1 VQIDREESDEV
12 TLYGSMNTA
21 ALLGSYHPENALAWQ
36 NGQPNTYSR
45 FLSEVAALADRLPDM
60 PTVINLADDR
70 YRFLVGFAAAL
81 VRGQTTLLPPSRA
94 PRALAQIARAYGSSY
109 CLADGLETVEGIPA
123 FQIPVGGW
131 SAAPNPKVPQIP
143 LDHPAVVAFTS
154 GSTGSP
160 RPNPKTWGSL
170 VSIARSTGA
179 RLGLKASDHTTVV
192 ATVPHQHMYG
202 LEASIMLPIQHGMA
216 FHVGRPLFPEDVR
229 VALAEVPSPRIL
241 VTTPLHI
248 MACVTARTPLPQVEF
263 ILSATAPLLVSSAK
277 QAEALFHTS
286 VYEVYGF
293 TEAGSL
299 ATRRTVAGETWHV
312 LDGITLHQKSAGC
325 SLQAPYLREAIPFPD
340 LVSLQGPHR
349 FVLHGR
355 GTDLVNIGGHRGSLG
370 DLNHKLSEIEGVQ
383 DGTFFLPDD
392 TGTSVTRLTAF
403 VVAPGKS
410 AKQILSALRE
420 VIDPVFLPRPL
431 HVVHTLPRN
440 ETGKLTR
447 EALLGLLQE
456 LHKEE
461 RHGT

>member
-1 VQIDREESDEV
+1 
-12 TLYGSMNTA
+12 MNTA
-21 ALLGSYHPENALAWQ
+21 ALLGSHHPENALAWQ
-36 NGQPNTYSR
+36 NGRPITYSR

-60 PTVINLADDR
+60 PTVINLADNR

-94 PRALAQIARAYGSSY
+94 PRALAQIVRAYGDSY
-109 CLADGLETVEGIPA
+109 CLADGPETVAGLPV
-123 FQIPVGGW
+123 FQIPVDGW
-131 SAAPNPKVPQIP
+131 SAAPKPKVPQIP
-143 LDHPAVVAFTS
+143 LAHQAVVAFTS
-154 GSTGSP
+154 GSTGDP

-179 RLGLKASDHTTVV
+179 RLGLQASEHMTVV

-216 FHVGRPLFPEDVR
+216 FHVERPLFPENVR
-229 VALAEVPSPRIL
+229 LALAEVPAPRMLATMPI
-241 VTTPLHI
+241 HI
-248 MACVTARTPLPQVEF
+248 RVCVEARSRLPELQC
-263 ILSATAPLLVSSAK
+263 ILSATAPLPVSLAK
-277 QAEALFHTS
+277 EAETLFGTS

-299 ATRRTVAGETWHV
+299 ATRRTITGETWQV
-312 LDGITLHQKSAGC
+312 LDGITLHQESAGC
-325 SLQAPYLREAIPFPD
+325 SLQAPYLREPIPFPD
-340 LVSLQGPHR
+340 LVSLQGPHQ

-355 GTDLVNIGGHRGSLG
+355 GTDMVNIGGHRGSLG

-392 TGTSVTRLTAF
+392 TGTAVTRLTAF

-410 AKQILSALRE
+410 AQHILSSLRE

-431 HVVHTLPRN
+431 HVVPTLPRN
-440 ETGKLTR
+440 ATGKLTR
-447 EALLGLLQE
+447 EALLGLMHE
-456 LHKEE
+456 LHGQE
-461 RHGT
+461 RHGD

>member
-1 VQIDREESDEV
+1 
-12 TLYGSMNTA
+12 MNTA
-21 ALLGSYHPENALAWQ
+21 ALLGLYHTDRVLAWE
-36 NGQPNTYSR
+36 NGHPITYGH
-45 FLSEVAALADRLPDM
+45 FLSDVGTLADLLPER

-94 PRALAQIARAYGSSY
+94 PGALAQLVREYGSSY
-109 CLADGLETVEGIPA
+109 CLVDGTEQVEQLPSY
-123 FQIPVGGW
+123 QIPKRTG
-131 SAAPNPKVPQIP
+131 SPTDQAKVPQIP
-143 LDHPAVVAFTS
+143 IDNPALVAFTS
-154 GSTGSP
+154 GSTGHPHPHS
-160 RPNPKTWGSL
+160 KTWGSL
-170 VSIARSTGA
+170 VAVARSTGT
-179 RLGLKASDHTTVV
+179 RLGLKTSDHMTVV

-202 LEASIMLPIQHGMA
+202 IEASMMLPIQHGMA

-229 VALAEVPSPRIL
+229 LALADVPSPRML

-248 MACVTARTPLPQVEF
+248 RACVTARSRLPPVEC
-263 ILSATAPLLVSSAK
+263 ILSATAPLPSSLAK
-277 QAEALFHTS
+277 QAETLFQTR

-299 ATRRTVAGETWHV
+299 ATRRTVAEDTWQV
-312 LDGITLHQKSAGC
+312 LDGITLHQESAGC
-325 SLQAPYLREAIPFPD
+325 SLQAPYLRGPIPFPD

-355 GTDLVNIGGHRGSLG
+355 GTDLVNIGGHRGSLS
-370 DLNHKLSEIEGVQ
+370 DLNQKLNEVEGVQ
-383 DGTFFLPDD
+383 DGVFFLPDE
-392 TGTSVTRLTAF
+392 TGTSVTRLIAF
-403 VVAPGKS
+403 AVAPGK
-410 AKQILSALRE
+410 AAEHILSALRT

-431 HVVHTLPRN
+431 HLVPHLPRN

-447 EALLGLLQE
+447 EALLVLLQE

>member
-1 VQIDREESDEV
+1 ME
-12 TLYGSMNTA
+12 
-21 ALLGSYHPENALAWQ
+21 
-36 NGQPNTYSR
+36 
-45 FLSEVAALADRLPDM
+45 ALADLLPEK
-60 PTVINLADDR
+60 PTVINLTDDR

-94 PRALAQIARAYGSSY
+94 PGALAQVAREYSNSY
-109 CLADGLETVEGIPA
+109 CLVDGTEHVEPLPSY
-123 FQIPVGGW
+123 QIPKSTGGQ
-131 SAAPNPKVPQIP
+131 NDTVKVPQIP
-143 LDHPAVVAFTS
+143 IDHPAIVAFTS

-160 RPNPKTWGSL
+160 HPHFKTWGSL
-170 VSIARSTGA
+170 VAVARSTGA
-179 RLGLKASDHTTVV
+179 RLGLMSSDQMTVV

-229 VALAEVPSPRIL
+229 LALAEVPSPRML

-248 MACVTARTPLPQVEF
+248 RACVITRSRLPPVEC
-263 ILSATAPLLVSSAK
+263 ILSATAPLPRSLAK
-277 QAEALFHTS
+277 EAETLFQTR

-299 ATRRTVAGETWHV
+299 ATRRTVDENTWHV
-312 LDGITLHQKSAGC
+312 LDGITLHQESAGC
-325 SLQAPYLREAIPFPD
+325 SLHAPYLREPVLFPD

-355 GTDLVNIGGHRGSLG
+355 GTDLVNIGGHRGSLN
-370 DLNHKLSEIEGVQ
+370 DLSQKLNEIEGVQ
-383 DGTFFLPDD
+383 DGVFFLPDEK
-392 TGTSVTRLTAF
+392 GTAVTRLIAF
-403 VVAPGKS
+403 VVAPDK
-410 AKQILSALRE
+410 AAEHILSALRT

-431 HVVHTLPRN
+431 HLVPHLPRN

-447 EALLGLLQE
+447 EALLGLLHN
-456 LHKEE
+456 LHNEE

>member
-1 VQIDREESDEV
+1 
-12 TLYGSMNTA
+12 MNTA

-36 NGQPNTYSR
+36 NGQPITYSR
-45 FLSEVAALADRLPDM
+45 FLSEVAALADQLPDM

-70 YRFLVGFAAAL
+70 YRFLVGFAATL

-109 CLADGLETVEGIPA
+109 CLTDGLETIEGIPA
-123 FQIPVGGW
+123 FQIPVEGW
-131 SAAPNPKVPQIP
+131 SAAPNPKVPQIL

-160 RPNPKTWGSL
+160 RPNLKTWGSL

-179 RLGLKASDHTTVV
+179 RLGLKASDRTTVV

-216 FHVGRPLFPEDVR
+216 FHVGRPLFPENVR
-229 VALAEVPSPRIL
+229 LALAEVPAPRIL
-241 VTTPLHI
+241 VTMPVHI
-248 MACVTARTPLPQVEF
+248 RVCVAARSRLPELQC
-263 ILSATAPLLVSSAK
+263 ILSATAPLPVSLAK
-277 QAEALFHTS
+277 QAETLFETS

-299 ATRRTVAGETWHV
+299 ATRRTVADETWHV
-312 LDGITLHQKSAGC
+312 LDGIALRQESDRYF
-325 SLQAPYLREAIPFPD
+325 LQAPYLPQPIPFPD
-340 LVSLQGPHR
+340 QVSLQGPHQ

-355 GTDLVNIGGHRGSLG
+355 GTDLVNIGGHRGSLV

-392 TGTSVTRLTAF
+392 TDTSVTRLTAF

-410 AKQILSALRE
+410 AKQILSALRQA
-420 VIDPVFLPRPL
+420 IDPVFLPRPL
-431 HVVHTLPRN
+431 HLIPTLPRN

-447 EALLGLLQE
+447 EALLGLLQD

-461 RHGT
+461 RHGI